1 MLIVLIL
8 FQIVNNSKA
17 VISLALLQFSFFQCM
32 FADRNAN
39 ILMKVH

>member
-8 FQIVNNSKA
+8 FQINNSKA